1 PFMLRSVTRIGH
13 ARSDIVLG
21 EISRERRKGSFE
33 KDRTWLVYTPREA
46 RINKPLM
53 LERFEK
59 IKKRVNT
66 LVYNQLKLADGAK
79 LGIVACGLSYSYAL
93 EAVKWLGIED
103 KVSILKIGTPH
114 PLPEELGA
122 SEAMAHAILC
132 HNPTHGIPRETKLDK
147 ALFCADPLT
156 GLIIAAALVRP
167 DKKLAGV
174 EVRSVRKKF
183 KEKSFAAGANREQI
197 SQCTEIG
204 LELDEF
210 LELGLEAM
218 KGIADD
224 LGL

>member
-1 PFMLRSVTRIGH
+1 MTREEALDSIKANVENENLIKHMLATEAIMLAL
-13 ARSDIVLG
+13 ARRLG
-21 EISRERRKGSFE
+21 EDEEEWGLTGLLHDIDMELTEGDMNIHSTLGA
-33 KDRTWLVYTPREA
+33 DLA
-46 RINKPLM
+46 R
-53 LERFEK
+53 
-59 IKKRVNT
+59 
-66 LVYNQLKLADGAK
+66 
-79 LGIVACGLSYSYAL
+79 
-93 EAVKWLGIED
+93 
-103 KVSILKIGTPH
+103 
-114 PLPEELGA
+114 ELGA

-132 HNPTHGIPRETKLDK
+132 HNEAHGIPLETKLDK

-174 EVRSVRKKF
+174 EARSVRKRF

-197 SQCTEIG
+197 SQCTEIE

-218 KGIADD
+218 KEIAAN